1 MSRMRHPNVLA
12 FYGASLE
19 ADRHISLVT
28 EAATGGTLKAWLY
41 QSEGAPLPQNRS
53 LSARLSIA
61 MDILHAFV
69 YFETRKPIVLHR
81 DLKPS
86 NVFIMSDGRAVVA
99 DFGLAPRACVTLEQ

>member
-1 MSRMRHPNVLA
+1 
-12 FYGASLE
+12 
-19 ADRHISLVT
+19 
-28 EAATGGTLKAWLY
+28 
-41 QSEGAPLPQNRS
+41 
-53 LSARLSIA
+53 

-99 DFGLAPRACVTLEQ
+99 DFGLACFVAATGEDLTGETVVLDRPGQSESAKSVLSQPSTDCEFD